1 MPVAHTAKTDETK
14 PVSKTVA
21 AAGASGGNY
30 RFTPSIA
37 SLGSFQ
43 KPEVKNVVAEPEPV
57 NKDAFTM
64 DALHGFLD
72 EFAERCRA
80 NRKQNLA
87 YTLME
92 HRPSLK
98 DDYTIEFFVD
108 SNLQEKDI
116 LEARPDMLAF
126 LREKLNNDFIKITT
140 VIDPAKLE
148 KMAYTP
154 LEKFNE
160 MVVRYPEL
168 KNLKNKL
175 DLDFGY

>member
-1 MPVAHTAKTDETK
+1 MK
-14 PVSKTVA
+14 
-21 AAGASGGNY
+21 
-30 RFTPSIA
+30 
-37 SLGSFQ
+37 
-43 KPEVKNVVAEPEPV
+43 
-57 NKDAFTM
+57 
-64 DALHGFLD
+64 
-72 EFAERCRA
+72 CRA

-87 YTLME
+87 YTLLE

-98 DDYTIEFFVD
+98 DDFTIEFFVD

-116 LEARPDMLAF
+116 LETRADMLAF
-126 LREKLNNDFIKITT
+126 LREKLNNDFLKITT

-160 MVVRYPEL
+160 MAVRYPEL
-168 KNLKNKL
+168 KDLKNKL